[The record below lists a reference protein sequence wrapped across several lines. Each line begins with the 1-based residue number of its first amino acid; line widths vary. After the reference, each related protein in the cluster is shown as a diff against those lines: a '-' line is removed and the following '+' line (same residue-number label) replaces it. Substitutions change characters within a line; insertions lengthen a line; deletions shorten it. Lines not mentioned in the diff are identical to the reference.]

1 MSRTTLG
8 HSRTPSTGLS
18 RVPSTRSIPPPSP
31 RAGSPLKPGTSQS
44 ARASTRLAPPSPTKR
59 SPIPSIQPQ
68 IALKK
73 TVLTPRR
80 SSVHDS
86 TLPTGG
92 SAGTRNHSPDT
103 APLSR
108 GLQIRQ
114 VALPVQLSSDR
125 VMTSAAQVSTTSDL
139 RSLTPPP
146 DQRGSVRVFRV
157 LDPTHANK
165 CKVGRE

>member
-1 MSRTTLG
+1 
-8 HSRTPSTGLS
+8 
-18 RVPSTRSIPPPSP
+18 VPSTRSIPPPSP
-31 RAGSPLKPGTSQS
+31 RAASPLKPGTNQS
-44 ARASTRLAPPSPTKR
+44 ARTGTRLAPPSPTKR

-80 SSVHDS
+80 SSVYDS
-86 TLPTGG
+86 TLPMG
-92 SAGTRNHSPDT
+92 SSTGTRDHSPD
-103 APLSR
+103 AAALSR

-114 VALPVQLSSDR
+114 VALPTQLPPDR
-125 VMTSAAQVSTTSDL
+125 ALTSATQPSTTSHL
-139 RSLTPPP
+139 RSPTPPSLP
-146 DQRGSVRVFRV
+146 DQRGSVSVYRV

>member
-31 RAGSPLKPGTSQS
+31 RAASPLKPGTIQS
-44 ARASTRLAPPSPTKR
+44 ARAGTRLAPPSPTKR

-68 IALKK
+68 LALKK

-86 TLPTGG
+86 TLPMG
-92 SAGTRNHSPDT
+92 SSTGTRDHSPDT

-114 VALPVQLSSDR
+114 VVLPAQLPSDR

-139 RSLTPPP
+139 RSPTPPP

-157 LDPTHANK
+157 LNLTHTNK
-165 CKVGRE
+165 CEVGRE